1 MFIYNIYFTENEEEI
16 TNRTYIGSTYL
27 FILFILQRMK
37 KKLQIGLISG
47 PLGDVRHTAHV
58 GHSDGDVFGDTTFLQ
73 VTVCLCIIIYNII
86 NTSLFLCTF

>member
-1 MFIYNIYFTENEEEI
+1 MKKKSANRAYNILLINFC
-16 TNRTYIGSTYL
+16 YL
-27 FILFILQRMK
+27 IQRMK

-73 VTVCLCIIIYNII
+73 VTICFVLLYII
-86 NTSLFLCTF
+86 